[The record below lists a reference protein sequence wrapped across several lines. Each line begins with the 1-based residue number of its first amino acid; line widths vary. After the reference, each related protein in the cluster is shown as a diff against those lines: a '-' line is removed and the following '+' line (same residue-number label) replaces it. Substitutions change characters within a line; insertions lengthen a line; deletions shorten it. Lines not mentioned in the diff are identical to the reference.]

1 MSELDPGID
10 LADLMVKIEM
20 AKSKGEVR
28 RLLAQGGIYL
38 NGERVEEN
46 PYTITEEDVQE
57 DDSIMLRKGKKT
69 YQKVLVRK
77 PKN

>member
-46 PYTITEEDVQE
+46 PYSKLSVEQ
-57 DDSIMLRKGKKT
+57 LKK
-69 YQKVLVRK
+69 LADEL
-77 PKN
+77 